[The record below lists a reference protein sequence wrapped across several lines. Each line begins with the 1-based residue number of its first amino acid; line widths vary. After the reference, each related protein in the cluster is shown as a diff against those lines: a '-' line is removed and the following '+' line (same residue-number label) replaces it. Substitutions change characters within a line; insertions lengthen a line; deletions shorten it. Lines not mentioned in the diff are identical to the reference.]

1 MVLLVGDPR
10 IARDHHDFERKEMT
24 GMYVNGMITLI
35 LFFGGLCFA
44 CGVVYPVF
52 MVFMNKVVYKSKLSV
67 KEILRRI

>member
-1 MVLLVGDPR
+1 
-10 IARDHHDFERKEMT
+10 
-24 GMYVNGMITLI
+24 MYVNGMITLI
-35 LFFGGLCFA
+35 LFLGGLCFA